1 MEHWG
6 TPVEIGR
13 LLEEMLSYSTNYFRL
28 LK

>member
-1 MEHWG
+1 MEPWG

-13 LLEEMLSYSTNYFRL
+13 LLEEMLSYSTNCFRL